1 MPFPWMVWVFGYPTF
16 PNATKGDE
24 ISIPPVQSISK
35 NRNQSDDFCDW
46 AGICSS
52 SYRLSGCSDWWWLL
66 IFKKKEW
73 LEKKH
78 RGGRFFERSW
88 FDIFQYYFCYTELH
102 SRKGECGFFKENYS
116 VSVGNTFTT
125 GELSIV
131 ISRLP
136 DGIEIPIILMN
147 LLLSHVFQEC
157 CIGYKRSFSQLAS
170 TCQKRGFLAVSKCM
184 QKTCVR
190 CERVA

>member
-1 MPFPWMVWVFGYPTF
+1 M
-16 PNATKGDE
+16 
-24 ISIPPVQSISK
+24 
-35 NRNQSDDFCDW
+35 
-46 AGICSS
+46 
-52 SYRLSGCSDWWWLL
+52 
-66 IFKKKEW
+66 
-73 LEKKH
+73 
-78 RGGRFFERSW
+78 
-88 FDIFQYYFCYTELH
+88 
-102 SRKGECGFFKENYS
+102 GFFKENYS

-136 DGIEIPIILMN
+136 QGIEIPIILMN

-184 QKTCVR
+184 QNTCVR
-190 CERVA
+190 CQRVV